1 MSDHTLQEQESQ
13 QRTLGD
19 QPVHIVT
26 FTDTI
31 SAWISRYPVQCWTF
45 MNICK

>member
-1 MSDHTLQEQESQ
+1 MNDHTLQEQESQ

-26 FTDTI
+26 STDTI
-31 SAWISRYPVQCWTF
+31 STWISGYPSTMLDF
-45 MNICK
+45 YEHL